1 MMDFKRGEWCEV
13 MDGLYWR
20 FINKNRN
27 FFLTNPRLSLM
38 VSSFDKMDA
47 IRKERIVAMAEDFI
61 SEHTHED

>member
-1 MMDFKRGEWCEV
+1 MDFKRGEWCEI

-38 VSSFDKMDA
+38 VSSFDKMNVT
-47 IRKERIVAMAEDFI
+47 RKERIVAMAEDFI
-61 SEHTHED
+61 SEHTYEG